1 MKLSNVNLKNVT
13 SLFSYLKYIFCIY
26 KMYLIPAEG
35 YEGWSW
41 YVNNKKTSE
50 IWVSMKDVRNSLG
63 LKNMS
68 DPVLEQIYGIYK
80 TKKVT

>member
-1 MKLSNVNLKNVT
+1 
-13 SLFSYLKYIFCIY
+13 
-26 KMYLIPAEG
+26 
-35 YEGWSW
+35 
-41 YVNNKKTSE
+41 
-50 IWVSMKDVRNSLG
+50 MKDVRNSLG